1 VTLAVTFTGWLL
13 AFHILSAFAL
23 GGSLALF
30 WYLIVAGRNVDT
42 PEATVAMGPM
52 ASVGTQVVRAGGVG
66 TLVFGIWLAIRIDHV
81 AVWSGWVIAAIVLW
95 AVAVGAGSRSGA
107 EYERAMKKAEEL
119 EAAGESGPNA
129 DLLALNRTSRGLSL
143 HAITTV
149 AFLLILIDMIWKPGA
164 DELAKLRPDS
174 WNLPLLIHVAG
185 AMILVG
191 GVLGATAAL
200 GLARGDERKLKL
212 GYYSLLFVA
221 LPGLVLTKLGAT
233 ALWSKYSA
241 HSFIGAAFPHSDDP
255 RWIQIGGTALDGGGG
270 LVVLALILGWFG
282 LRRLDGKTDF
292 VAKLPIVGKWSGATY
307 LKLTMIIS
315 IVLLAAY
322 VLAIWA
328 MSTKVS

>member
-1 VTLAVTFTGWLL
+1 MTLAVTFTGWLL

-42 PEATVAMGPM
+42 PEGTVAMGPM
-52 ASVGTQVVRAGGVG
+52 ASVGTKVVRAGGIG

-95 AVAVGAGSRSGA
+95 AVAVGTGSRSGA

-119 EAAGESGPNA
+119 EAAGETGPNA

-164 DELAKLRPDS
+164 DDLAKLRPDS

-241 HSFIGAAFPHSDDP
+241 HGFIGAAFPHSDDP

-282 LRRLDGKTDF
+282 LRRLDGKTDV

-307 LKLTMIIS
+307 LKVTTIIS
-315 IVLLAAY
+315 IALLVAY
-322 VLAIWA
+322 VVAIWA
-328 MSTKVS
+328 MSTKV